1 MCNKYFHN
9 LKSKIR
15 ILFKKQM
22 FLGVNFMFFI
32 DFVKFSIKNNNVLSI
47 YELKISC
54 FKKKKIK
61 QIINQFLVPLHKI
74 KNIKLW
80 QV

>member
-47 YELKISC
+47 YGLKISY

-61 QIINQFLVPLHKI
+61 QIINQFLVHLHKI